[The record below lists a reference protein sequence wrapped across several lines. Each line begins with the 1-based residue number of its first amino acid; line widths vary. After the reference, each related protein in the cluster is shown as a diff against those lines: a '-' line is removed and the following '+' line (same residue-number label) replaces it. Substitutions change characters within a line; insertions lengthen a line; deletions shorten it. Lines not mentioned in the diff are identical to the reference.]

1 MIQSASAKRIR
12 ATIGEGYSRRLY
24 LSRVRVVLLQYAAV
38 SSGEVGLTVT
48 DRDQLTASKL
58 HVLTEVA
65 RTLAVQMELP
75 ELLQSVIEQIID
87 VLEPAELGLVMLWQP
102 ARRLFKP
109 QAVAGPNAQIQ
120 EAIFRIE
127 LNENESITGKVFA
140 EGRSR
145 LLNTP
150 AEVTKEKRNVRPTTR
165 EAMAQIYGDAGY
177 PLSVIAAPLQAGEIR
192 YGALVLETLQG
203 PTTFSVSDLPF
214 VQALADLIALEI
226 DRAKLDAEAEAAHEA
241 QEANRLRT
249 EVMAALSHEL
259 RTPLAAIKGYATALM
274 IGEVAWPEEKRQEF
288 LRLIDQET
296 DNLEGM
302 ISDMLDSSLIDVG
315 QLEIERQP
323 LRLSQMAEEIADEML
338 RHTDSHHFAVDFTP
352 GFPIVDADPRRIRQ
366 VLRNIID
373 NAIKYSPKGGL
384 IVIRGEVR
392 PADVVVSI
400 ADQGVGISPEDM
412 IPLFDK
418 YFRVKAPT
426 GYHVPGTGLG
436 LPVSRAIVE
445 AHGGRIWA
453 ESTVG
458 EGTILHFSIPLE
470 NSEVATP
477 AGK

>member
-1 MIQSASAKRIR
+1 LI
-12 ATIGEGYSRRLY
+12 
-24 LSRVRVVLLQYAAV
+24 
-38 SSGEVGLTVT
+38 VT
-48 DRDQLTASKL
+48 SHDQLTASKL
-58 HVLTEVA
+58 YVLTEVA
-65 RTLAVQMELP
+65 RTLAVQMELFA
-75 ELLQSVIEQIID
+75 LLQSVIEKITD
-87 VLEPAELGLVMLWQP
+87 VLEPAELGLVMLWDP
-102 ARRLFKP
+102 TTRRFWPRAVSGATANDRGEVFK
-109 QAVAGPNAQIQ
+109 ISLR
-120 EAIFRIE
+120 ED
-127 LNENESITGKVFA
+127 ESITGKVFS
-140 EGRSR
+140 EGRAQ

-150 AEVTKEKRNVRPTTR
+150 SSVMNETLNVRPVTQ
-165 EAMAQIYGDAGY
+165 EALAQVYGQAGY
-177 PLSVIAAPLQAGEIR
+177 PQSVIAAPLQAGEHR
-192 YGALVLETLQG
+192 YGVLVLETLQG
-203 PTTFSVSDLPF
+203 PTAFSATDLPF

-226 DRAKLDAEAEAAHEA
+226 DRAKLDADAAAAHEA
-241 QEANRLRT
+241 REANRLRS

-274 IGEVAWPEEKRQEF
+274 IEEVDWPEEKQQEF

-323 LRLSQMAEEIADEML
+323 LLLSRMAGEIADEML
-338 RHTDSHHFAVDFTP
+338 RQTDVHHFAIDFP
-352 GFPIVDADPRRIRQ
+352 PSFPIVDADPRRIRQ
-366 VLRNIID
+366 VIRNIID
-373 NAIKYSPKGGL
+373 NAIKYAPHGGL

-426 GYHVPGTGLG
+426 GYNVPGTGLG

-453 ESTVG
+453 ESKMG
-458 EGTILHFSIPLE
+458 EGTTLYFSIPHAFE
-470 NSEVATP
+470 DAYGPEGAYPPSSGE
-477 AGK
+477 

>member
-1 MIQSASAKRIR
+1 M
-12 ATIGEGYSRRLY
+12 
-24 LSRVRVVLLQYAAV
+24 
-38 SSGEVGLTVT
+38 TVT
-48 DRDQLTASKL
+48 NRDQLTASKL
-58 HVLTEVA
+58 YVLTEVA

-102 ARRLFKP
+102 ATRLFKP
-109 QAVAGPNAQIQ
+109 QAAAGPNAQIR
-120 EAIFRIE
+120 EAIFRLE
-127 LNENESITGKVFA
+127 LNEDESITGKVFA

-150 AEVTKEKRNVRPTTR
+150 SKVTREKRNVRSTTR
-165 EAMAQIYGDAGY
+165 EVMTQIYGDVGY

-192 YGALVLETLQG
+192 YGALILETLQG

-226 DRAKLDAEAEAAHEA
+226 DRAKLDAEAAAAHEA
-241 QEANRLRT
+241 QEANRLRS

-274 IGEVAWPEEKRQEF
+274 IEEVAWPEEKQQEF

-323 LRLSQMAEEIADEML
+323 LRLSRMAEEIADDML
-338 RHTDSHHFAVDFTP
+338 RHTDSHHFAVDFPP

-366 VLRNIID
+366 VLRNIVD
-373 NAIKYSPKGGL
+373 NAIKYAPDGGL

-392 PADVVVSI
+392 PADVVISI

-453 ESTVG
+453 ESTIG
-458 EGTILHFSIPLE
+458 EGTTLYFSIPLE
-470 NSEVATP
+470 ASEVTAP
-477 AGK
+477 AAE